1 MRREVFKGEDASGVH
16 RSGTEGAALAVLGY
30 AALAWAAYYAS
41 PNVLTGAALGLAG
54 AWIG

>member
-1 MRREVFKGEDASGVH
+1 MFKGEDASGVH